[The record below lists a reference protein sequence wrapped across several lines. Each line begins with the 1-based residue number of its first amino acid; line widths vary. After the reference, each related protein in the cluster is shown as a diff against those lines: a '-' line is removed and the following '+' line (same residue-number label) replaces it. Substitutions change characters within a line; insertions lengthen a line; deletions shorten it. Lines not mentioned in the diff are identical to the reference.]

1 MQASGK
7 ELLAVSRLG
16 VIAWGV
22 IASGLC
28 CMCTGAYISYN
39 FMGCV
44 LSVSAAGAVFPI
56 FFSLLWNGCTAIGA
70 CVGTVAG
77 RLLHV
82 AVFQAKQFTIQ

>member
-1 MQASGK
+1 
-7 ELLAVSRLG
+7 
-16 VIAWGV
+16 
-22 IASGLC
+22 
-28 CMCTGAYISYN
+28 MCTGAYISYN

-77 RLLHV
+77 ALLGCCL
-82 AVFQAKQFTIQ
+82 QATCLPLKYKKRKKSMP